1 MSASSAKA
9 PPGTPFD
16 PIPAIS
22 KRLDAL
28 LLFLLWALLVAAMIY
43 GYRTQIAGMLLG
55 DPDDSLRLVQVR
67 DLLGGQA
74 WHDLSQYRINP
85 AAGGGELH
93 WSRFID
99 AQIAALILVFQAFL
113 APVEAERW
121 ALVAYPMLLLGLL
134 LFVFRRILGHLGD
147 QSFVWVGMSLVA
159 TTFSFLHY
167 FVPLRIDHHNW
178 QLLLSLMLLWMA
190 LGQGTIAR
198 GLMAALV
205 VSLHV
210 EISLEGLPY
219 LVMFGALFAY
229 DWLRDP
235 AQAPRLKGFA
245 LGLIF
250 VPALWVTAMRG
261 LDAVTGVYCD
271 AFSRPYLLGAAATG
285 VLLLGLMQAAQLR
298 GSVLGRVGALALA
311 GGVGAVLFAAS
322 GPACLAGPFGNLS
335 PLVREFWYEGIS
347 EGHPIWVQTLTSA
360 LSFGLLSLAGL
371 IGLAWSAW
379 RNARGVHGDDWHRLL
394 LVSLASFALS
404 LMVLRATS
412 TTHAFVLAGYV
423 PAVIAI
429 FRWGQSQSSAIT
441 RIPAT
446 TACVLAFPIALSAI
460 IVGTMALITPD
471 KSTDELAR
479 CLKREQLAGLNQLPK
494 GTMFASL
501 DISSALLEG
510 SYHNVVATGHHRNH
524 RAIHQVIAGFMA
536 EPAAAEAMVRRTGAT
551 YVALC
556 PRIPEVQNFARHA
569 PQGLAKAL
577 IDNRV
582 PAWLVLEPGFSQ
594 TRLRVYRVRPV
605 TPE

>member
-1 MSASSAKA
+1 MSRNIAKA
-9 PPGTPFD
+9 STGTAFEPAT
-16 PIPAIS
+16 AIS

-43 GYRTQIAGMLLG
+43 GYRTQIAGMLLA

-99 AQIAALILVFQAFL
+99 AQIAALILLFQTFL

-121 ALVAYPMLLLGLL
+121 ALVAYPMLLIGLL

-147 QSFVWVGMSLVA
+147 QSFVWVGMLLVA

-190 LGQGTIAR
+190 LGQGTVAR
-198 GLMAALV
+198 GLTAALV

-219 LVMFGALFAY
+219 LVMFGGLFAY

-245 LGLIF
+245 LGLI
-250 VPALWVTAMRG
+250 VIPALWVAAMRG
-261 LDAVTGVYCD
+261 LDAVTGIYCD

-285 VLLLGLMQAAQLR
+285 AVLLGLMRAPLLR
-298 GSVLGRVGALALA
+298 GSVIGRVSALALA
-311 GGVGAVLFAAS
+311 GGVGAALFAVS

-347 EGHPIWVQTLTSA
+347 EGHPIWTQTLSSA

-379 RNARGVHGDDWHRLL
+379 CGARGVHGDDWHRLL
-394 LVSLASFALS
+394 LVSIASFALS
-404 LMVLRATS
+404 LLVLRATS

-423 PAVIAI
+423 PAVIAL
-429 FRWGQSQSSAIT
+429 FRWGRSQSSALA
-441 RIPAT
+441 RVPAT
-446 TACVLAFPIALSAI
+446 AACVLAFPIALSAI
-460 IVGTMALITPD
+460 IVGTMSLITPD

-479 CLKREQLAGLNQLPK
+479 CLKRDQLAGLNQLPK

-510 SYHNVVATGHHRNH
+510 SHHTVVATGHHRNH

-536 EPAAAEAMVRRTGAT
+536 EPSEAEAMVRQTGAT
-551 YVALC
+551 YVTLC
-556 PRIPEVQNFARHA
+556 PLIPEIQNFARHA
-569 PQGLAKAL
+569 PKGLAQAL

-582 PAWLVLEPGFSQ
+582 PAWLAPVPGYTQS
-594 TRLRVYRVRPV
+594 RLRIYRVRPI

>member
-1 MSASSAKA
+1 MSASSAA
-9 PPGTPFD
+9 AR
-16 PIPAIS
+16 PATGPHFVPAMG

-28 LLFLLWALLVAAMIY
+28 LLFLLWAILVAAMVY
-43 GYRTQIAGMLLG
+43 AYRSQIAAMLLA

-67 DLLGGQA
+67 DLLAGQA
-74 WHDLSQYRINP
+74 WYDHSQYRINP
-85 AAGGGELH
+85 AQGGGDLH

-99 AQIAALILVFQAFL
+99 AQIAALILAFQAFL
-113 APVEAERW
+113 PAAEAERW
-121 ALVAYPMLLLGLL
+121 ALVTYPMLLLGLL
-134 LFVFRRILGHLGD
+134 LFVFRRVLGHLGD
-147 QSFVWVGMSLVA
+147 TVFVWVGMLLAA

-190 LGQGTIAR
+190 LGQGTVAR

-219 LVMFGALFAY
+219 LVMVGGLFAY

-235 AQAPRLKGFA
+235 AQVPRLRGFA
-245 LGLIF
+245 LGLVFI
-250 VPALWVTAMRG
+250 PALWVAAIRG
-261 LDAVTGVYCD
+261 WDAVTGVYCD
-271 AFSRPYLLGAAATG
+271 AFSRPYLLGAAVTG
-285 VLLLGLMQAAQLR
+285 ALLLGLMR
-298 GSVLGRVGALALA
+298 VLPARASLYHRIGALALA
-311 GGVGAVLFAAS
+311 GGVGALLFAAS

-347 EGHPIWVQTLTSA
+347 EGHPIWTQTLSAA

-371 IGLAWSAW
+371 IGIGWSAW
-379 RNARGVHGDDWHRLL
+379 RGATGVHGDDWHRLL
-394 LVSLASFALS
+394 LLSLASFLLS
-404 LMVLRATS
+404 LLVLRATS

-429 FRWGQSQSSAIT
+429 FRWGRSQRSALA

-446 TACVLAFPIALSAI
+446 AACVLAFPIALSAM
-460 IVGTMALITPD
+460 IVGATSLVLPD

-479 CLKREQLAGLNQLPK
+479 CLKRDQLAPLNQLPK

-501 DISSALLEG
+501 DISSGLLEA
-510 SYHNVVATGHHRNH
+510 SHHSVVATGHHRNH
-524 RAIHQVIAGFMA
+524 RAIHHVIAGFMA
-536 EPAAAEAMVRRTGAT
+536 EPAAAEAMVRQSGAA

-556 PRIPEVQNFARHA
+556 PQIPEVQNFAKHA
-569 PQGLAKAL
+569 PGGLAKAL
-577 IDNRV
+577 IDNKLPGWLAPE
-582 PAWLVLEPGFSQ
+582 PAFAK
-594 TRLRVYRVRPV
+594 TRLRIYHVLPA